1 MVFLLFCKSPPS
13 SVDIDI
19 DIETN
24 AAKEISGWKKDFYC
38 CDLSCYLFNA
48 FDCQRRT
55 TATPGGRGSSG
66 SGSSRRRLA
75 EVRKRRPD
83 VGEDH
88 LELVR
93 PGKPVQPLG
102 KTKRWWRRRQ
112 TPQQR
117 GQAGKAIRQAE
128 CLQGEHRYWTHQAT
142 RR

>member
-1 MVFLLFCKSPPS
+1 MVFSLFCKSLPS

-38 CDLSCYLFNA
+38 CDLSCYLFNS

-75 EVRKRRPD
+75 EVGERRPD

-88 LELVR
+88 LELVW

-102 KTKRWWRRRQ
+102 KTKRRRRRQ

-117 GQAGKAIRQAE
+117 GKAGKAIRQAE
-128 CLQGEHRYWTHQAT
+128 RLQGEHRYRTHQAT